1 MFNFQNITSYEFEL
15 LARDI
20 MQKKLDIELRT
31 YAAGRDGG
39 IDIRGF
45 IGNEII
51 IQAKHYVKSN
61 FSNLRGALKKE
72 LVKIK
77 KLKPK
82 RYIIVTSFSLTPDN
96 EDYIYNLFKDYMVD
110 KRDIVDINFLN
121 TFLENEDNIDILK
134 KHNKLWLTSTNVL
147 NMIFSREIDFD
158 SRSFMQD
165 YEEKSRLF
173 VYSKAYYDT
182 LNILEKNN
190 ILILEGAPGV
200 GKSTLSKMLVADFC
214 EKGYKF
220 LYASSNSI
228 SEIKKGITPT
238 EKEIILM
245 DNFLGQRVT
254 DISSHFFSEFKLLID
269 FVISNNDKKIIVN
282 SRSIVLNEAISTNQ
296 AFKDSLEYHDICR
309 YDIKVEDMSDLEK
322 SQILYNHIY
331 MSNLP
336 TAYFEAI
343 KMDAHYLD
351 IVSHKNFSP
360 RIIEYVTRN
369 ARVSNMDSSEYF
381 SYILKTLNNPKDIWK
396 DEFLNLCRIDK
407 IYIFILYTLISFKR
421 SGSEFVNSEILQE
434 CFEYRLRKEHNIDST
449 INHFECITDKFAG
462 GLIQLNI
469 STDKASIGFINP
481 SVEDYVYECLR
492 NLDSEIREIASSAIY
507 LEQLLILS
515 KLSINAIKDVVVEKI
530 QDKSFLSL
538 KKYTDLREHYHF
550 LRFIFEYD
558 CKFSNLK
565 ESVYKLF
572 NMEKAFSREREDNA
586 NLIMDFFFEKDM
598 YTFFEL
604 HNLLYN
610 DSLVERIFE
619 YLNFSQITQFLH
631 LYEITL
637 NPNKD
642 ANLVDEFIDKFVFFI
657 NWEIELDIINNSRT
671 RLDEGIAELKKTIGE
686 LEDRSREKFD
696 SYKRSFIEQCL
707 IPLVNER
714 KKDLVFSPIVEH
726 LNINEENI
734 LSEISFPEA
743 LFYDSSEEYG
753 YRENKSRNHLLNDY
767 EAIVN
772 LFDAEFTS

>member
-269 FVISNNDKKIIVN
+269 FVIS
-282 SRSIVLNEAISTNQ
+282 
-296 AFKDSLEYHDICR
+296 
-309 YDIKVEDMSDLEK
+309 
-322 SQILYNHIY
+322 
-331 MSNLP
+331 
-336 TAYFEAI
+336 
-343 KMDAHYLD
+343 
-351 IVSHKNFSP
+351 
-360 RIIEYVTRN
+360 
-369 ARVSNMDSSEYF
+369 
-381 SYILKTLNNPKDIWK
+381 
-396 DEFLNLCRIDK
+396 
-407 IYIFILYTLISFKR
+407 
-421 SGSEFVNSEILQE
+421 
-434 CFEYRLRKEHNIDST
+434 
-449 INHFECITDKFAG
+449 
-462 GLIQLNI
+462 
-469 STDKASIGFINP
+469 
-481 SVEDYVYECLR
+481 
-492 NLDSEIREIASSAIY
+492 
-507 LEQLLILS
+507 
-515 KLSINAIKDVVVEKI
+515 
-530 QDKSFLSL
+530 
-538 KKYTDLREHYHF
+538 
-550 LRFIFEYD
+550 
-558 CKFSNLK
+558 
-565 ESVYKLF
+565 
-572 NMEKAFSREREDNA
+572 
-586 NLIMDFFFEKDM
+586 
-598 YTFFEL
+598 
-604 HNLLYN
+604 
-610 DSLVERIFE
+610 
-619 YLNFSQITQFLH
+619 
-631 LYEITL
+631 
-637 NPNKD
+637 
-642 ANLVDEFIDKFVFFI
+642 
-657 NWEIELDIINNSRT
+657 
-671 RLDEGIAELKKTIGE
+671 
-686 LEDRSREKFD
+686 
-696 SYKRSFIEQCL
+696 
-707 IPLVNER
+707 
-714 KKDLVFSPIVEH
+714 
-726 LNINEENI
+726 
-734 LSEISFPEA
+734 
-743 LFYDSSEEYG
+743 
-753 YRENKSRNHLLNDY
+753 
-767 EAIVN
+767 
-772 LFDAEFTS
+772 